1 MSVKAMTW
9 VWTLKGIPAPT
20 RLVLL
25 ALADWADDEGVAFP
39 AVATIASKCELS
51 IRTVQRHLRAAEQH
65 GLLTTTQR
73 SSSSL
78 YKLPVHKVWDD
89 KMTGVTELTDGG
101 DRMTGG
107 GDRLTRGDDTSVAP
121 ITIIEPSVESTTTTV
136 PEWMEILSEIEKPE
150 PDTVKRLLKWA
161 VPHDDIALRETAYSL
176 AEKWELYKAKRK
188 NIWSTFQGW
197 VRVAERRAEE
207 RGPIRVSSPK
217 LNPHDSIA
225 IEKAIADAGLHPGSP
240 EAREMRRR
248 LQEDGVIK

>member
-1 MSVKAMTW
+1 MSVRAMAW
-9 VWTLKGIPAPT
+9 AWRQQLSGPEK
-20 RLVLL
+20 LVLM
-25 ALADWADDEGVAFP
+25 ALADHADEDGICWPGNAH
-39 AVATIASKCELS
+39 IARKCNLS
-51 IRTVQRHLRAAEQH
+51 QRSVQRHIKNLIDN
-65 GLLTTTQR
+65 G
-73 SSSSL
+73 
-78 YKLPVHKVWDD
+78 Y
-89 KMTGVTELTDGG
+89 MTAHRRYRDTGGQTSNRYVLNVEGVTICHGG
-101 DRMTGG
+101 D
-107 GDRLTRGDDTSVAP
+107 DRLTRGDDTSVAP